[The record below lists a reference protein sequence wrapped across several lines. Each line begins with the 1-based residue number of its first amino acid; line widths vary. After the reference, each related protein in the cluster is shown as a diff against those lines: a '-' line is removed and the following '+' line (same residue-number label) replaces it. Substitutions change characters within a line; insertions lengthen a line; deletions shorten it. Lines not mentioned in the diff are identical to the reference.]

1 MKSKRAENVRMVVQY
16 FSGKSSYLPLVLSQ
30 LCLEFSGNLRIGK
43 KSLCY
48 ITYNIP
54 AFRGKL
60 FKPIRV
66 SRFREEVH
74 PKDFE
79 NGIIFL

>member
-1 MKSKRAENVRMVVQY
+1 MKSKQAENIRIVVQY
-16 FSGKSSYLPLVLSQ
+16 FSGKNSILGPNLSQ
-30 LCLEFSGNLRIGK
+30 LCLEFSGNLRVGK

-48 ITYNIP
+48 ITYRLP

-66 SRFREEVH
+66 SHFRGEQH
-74 PKDFE
+74 PKNFE
-79 NGIIFL
+79 NGTILI

>member
-1 MKSKRAENVRMVVQY
+1 MPNRKTENLKFVVQY
-16 FSGKSSYLPLVLSQ
+16 FSGEHSYLPIELSQ
-30 LCLEFSGNLRIGK
+30 LCLEFSGNLRIGT

-66 SRFREEVH
+66 CNFREEH
-74 PKDFE
+74 KKSYDSGMLF
-79 NGIIFL
+79 I